1 MNKKY
6 GLVVAK
12 LVPSSSVL
20 CVTELFSCVVL
31 LKTGCLNKLALSTK
45 RINFRFPFLRS
56 ADIVVCISFSLFN
69 ADQNQSSVVA
79 LTFILLVGWYGSDCY
94 KKIQVKTSSIL
105 VANLRALV
113 LRALEK
119 YFTNQILVT

>member
-1 MNKKY
+1 MVW
-6 GLVVAK
+6 LLRSWFRLA
-12 LVPSSSVL
+12 LFFVL
-20 CVTELFSCVVL
+20 LSCSRVVL

-79 LTFILLVGWYGSDCY
+79 LTFILLVGWYGSDRY

-105 VANLRALV
+105 VAN
-113 LRALEK
+113 
-119 YFTNQILVT
+119 FGG